1 MVHVRHGEISD
12 SLVPEGGDDVVR
24 RDDSVVLRGT
34 PNDLV
39 ANDIIQP
46 TVKELTNFEV
56 PIDRTEAVVD
66 LTAELLEFP
75 DDFGARLAR
84 YVLMDRSAPRVL
96 PD

>member
-39 ANDIIQP
+39 ADYVVQP
-46 TVKELTNFEV
+46 TIKEFADFKV
-56 PIDRTEAVVD
+56 AVDRTEPVVD

-75 DDFGARLAR
+75 DDFGA
-84 YVLMDRSAPRVL
+84 
-96 PD
+96 